1 MSAWDSYPPDYRAAE
16 VRAITV
22 ATRAGECVSV
32 VGLSGA
38 GKSNLL
44 GFLADRHSTAEHAFA
59 HVDCNRLQQ
68 PEPAALFR
76 LIRRTLAGADS
87 PPLSRPSTSASTGSA
102 SAQEAATGEG
112 LGVGVADELD
122 ALDAAIERRLKDAG
136 SSLSLALDVSLLFSR
151 FDDLARDP
159 AFSGNLR
166 ALRDAHKYRLTFV
179 TATRHL
185 LPPHTELSELFY
197 AHTLWLGPLGE
208 SDARW
213 NVARY
218 AERKGLKWDDAISE
232 YLITASRGYPSL
244 LRAVCEAH
252 ADGVSPDVNSLSAH
266 PAVKARVDEFWADNP
281 TEDELRRSGLEN
293 LPLLVAGRP
302 LKRIFDTPTFDTSH
316 LTAKEN
322 LLLNYFL
329 AHPDVVCEKDDLIR
343 AVWPEDKV
351 FERGVRDDSL
361 AQLIRRLREKI
372 EPDPAK
378 PRYIHTVPGRGYRF
392 TQQ

>member
-1 MSAWDSYPPDYRAAE
+1 MSAWDSYPSDYRAAE
-16 VRAITV
+16 VRAILT

-44 GFLADRHSTAEHAFA
+44 GFLTERQSAAEHVFA
-59 HVDCNRLQQ
+59 LVDCNRLQ
-68 PEPAALFR
+68 EPTPAVLFR
-76 LIRRTLAGADS
+76 LIRRALTDS
-87 PPLSRPSTSASTGSA
+87 PLPQGDMSP
-102 SAQEAATGEG
+102 EAKRSGEG
-112 LGVGVADELD
+112 AGERGELD
-122 ALDAAIERRLKDAG
+122 TLEAAIEKRLNTSRG
-136 SSLSLALDVSLLFSR
+136 SLSLALDASLLFSR

-179 TATRHL
+179 TATRHP

-197 AHTLWLGPLGE
+197 ANTLWLGPLSE

-213 NVARY
+213 NVAQY
-218 AERKGLKWDDAISE
+218 AGRKGLKWDEATTE
-232 YLITASRGYPSL
+232 LLIAVSRGYPSL

-252 ADGVSPDVNSLSAH
+252 ADGASPDVNGLSPH
-266 PAVKARVDEFWADNP
+266 PAVRARVDEFWADNP
-281 TEDELRRSGLEN
+281 TDDEVQHSGLEN
-293 LPLLVAGRP
+293 LPLLMAGRA
-302 LKRIFDTPTFDTSH
+302 LIFDTSH

-322 LLLNYFL
+322 LLLDYFV
-329 AHPDVVCEKDDLIR
+329 AHPEVVCEKDDLIR

-372 EPDPAK
+372 EPDPAN

-392 TQQ
+392 VRSVSR

>member
-1 MSAWDSYPPDYRAAE
+1 MSIWDTYPSDYRADE
-16 VRAITV
+16 VRAITK
-22 ATRAGECVSV
+22 AARAGECVSV

-44 GFLADRHSTAEHAFA
+44 GFLAHRQSTTEQPFVL
-59 HVDCNRLQQ
+59 VDCNRLDE
-68 PEPAALFR
+68 PSPAAIFR
-76 LIRRTLAGADS
+76 LIRNALADS
-87 PPLSRPSTSASTGSA
+87 PPLSHPERTLSGAPAKPKPRSESKDAA
-102 SAQEAATGEG
+102 PEAGA
-112 LGVGVADELD
+112 GVADELD
-122 ALDAAIERRLKDAG
+122 ALDAAIERRLHDANG
-136 SSLSLALDVSLLFSR
+136 SLSLVLDASLLFSR
-151 FDDLARDP
+151 FDALVHDP

-166 ALRDAHKYRLTFV
+166 ALRDAHKYQLTFV
-179 TATRHL
+179 AATRRP

-197 AHTLWLGPLGE
+197 ANTLWLGPLSE

-213 NVARY
+213 TVARY
-218 AERKGLKWDDAISE
+218 AERKGLKWDDAISNS
-232 YLITASRGYPSL
+232 LISISRGYPSL

-252 ADGVSPDVNSLSAH
+252 ADGADVNLDDLATH

-293 LPLLVAGRP
+293 LPLLMAGR
-302 LKRIFDTPTFDTSH
+302 TPTFDTAH

-322 LLLNYFL
+322 LLLNHFL

-361 AQLIRRLREKI
+361 AQLVRRLREKI
-372 EPDPAK
+372 EPDPAN

-392 TQQ
+392 TRG

>member
-1 MSAWDSYPPDYRAAE
+1 VGDETEYALRAMSVWDSYPSDYRADE
-16 VRAITV
+16 VRAITA
-22 ATRAGECVSV
+22 ATHAGECVSV

-44 GFLADRHSTAEHAFA
+44 GFLAGRQSTAEHAFVL
-59 HVDCNRLQQ
+59 VDCNRLDE
-68 PEPAALFR
+68 PSPAAIFR
-76 LIRRTLAGADS
+76 LIRRALADS
-87 PPLSRPSTSASTGSA
+87 PLLQGDVSP
-102 SAQEAATGEG
+102 EAKRSGEG
-112 LGVGVADELD
+112 VRGELD
-122 ALDAAIERRLKDAG
+122 ALDAALEGRLQDAG

-179 TATRHL
+179 TATRHPL
-185 LPPHTELSELFY
+185 LPHTELSELFY
-197 AHTLWLGPLGE
+197 ANTLWLGSLNK

-218 AERKGLKWDDAISE
+218 AERKGLKWDDAISKS
-232 YLITASRGYPSL
+232 LISVSRGYPSL
-244 LRAVCEAH
+244 LRAVCEAY
-252 ADGVSPDVNSLSAH
+252 ADGASPDVNGLSLH
-266 PAVKARVDEFWADNP
+266 PAVRARVEEFWADKP
-281 TEDELRRSGLEN
+281 SEDEMRRSGLEN
-293 LPLLVAGRP
+293 LPLLQSSRP
-302 LKRIFDTPTFDTSH
+302 LKARTRFDAPTFDTSH

-322 LLLNYFL
+322 LLLSYFL
-329 AHPDVVCEKDDLIR
+329 AHSEVVCEKDDLIR

-372 EPDPAK
+372 EPDPAN

-392 TQQ
+392 TRE

>member
-1 MSAWDSYPPDYRAAE
+1 MSIWDSYPPDYRAAE
-16 VRAITV
+16 VRAIIS

-44 GFLADRHSTAEHAFA
+44 GFLANRQSMAEHAFA
-59 HVDCNRLQQ
+59 HVDCNRLQR

-76 LIRRTLAGADS
+76 LIRRTLAETDS

-112 LGVGVADELD
+112 LEVGVADELD

-166 ALRDAHKYRLTFV
+166 SLRDAHKYRLTFV
-179 TATRHL
+179 TATRHP

-197 AHTLWLGPLGE
+197 ANTLWLGPLGE
-208 SDARW
+208 NDARW

-218 AERKGLKWDDAISE
+218 AERKGLKWDDAISQS
-232 YLITASRGYPSL
+232 LISASRGYPSL
-244 LRAVCEAH
+244 LLAVCEAYV
-252 ADGVSPDVNSLSAH
+252 DGASLDVHSLSGH
-266 PAVKARVDEFWADNP
+266 RAVQARVEEFWADKP
-281 TEDELRRSGLEN
+281 SDDEMRRSGLEN
-293 LPLLVAGRP
+293 LPLLIAGRA
-302 LKRIFDTPTFDTSH
+302 PTFDTSH

-322 LLLNYFL
+322 LLLNHFL

-372 EPDPAK
+372 EPDPAN

-392 TQQ
+392 TQR